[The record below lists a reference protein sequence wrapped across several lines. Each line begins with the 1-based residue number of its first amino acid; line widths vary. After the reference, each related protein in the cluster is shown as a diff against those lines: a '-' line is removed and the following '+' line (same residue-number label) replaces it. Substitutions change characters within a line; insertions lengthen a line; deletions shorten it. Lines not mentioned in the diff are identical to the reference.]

1 MPGSADAQIEKHGSH
16 ADLIAVF
23 QFPFST
29 DRRRFHMR
37 TFTLG
42 ALADQFPIHKR
53 SISTALIAQ
62 HIVTV
67 LIADRGMTP
76 RRELVPQEGNITG
89 RRTADADLQLL
100 ERVFIQHL
108 SGI

>member
-1 MPGSADAQIEKHGSH
+1 MKAVSWFTDHSPLTTHQISSEDIRRLESIAGSADAQIEKHGSH

-53 SISTALIAQ
+53 SIQAAEISDPDMRRLDFQ
-62 HIVTV
+62 HAVM
-67 LIADRGMTP
+67 A
-76 RRELVPQEGNITG
+76 
-89 RRTADADLQLL
+89 
-100 ERVFIQHL
+100 
-108 SGI
+108 